1 MIRAHIRLNT
11 PEDTAKFV
19 SELNTDGTS
28 TKYSITNSDGDYKV
42 NARSLLGVVYMM
54 AEFNDRCY
62 FINETDDGAFPSCID
77 KYRVL

>member
-11 PEDTAKFV
+11 PEDAANIV
-19 SELNTDGTS
+19 SELNSDGTS
-28 TKYSITNSDGDYKV
+28 TKYSIANSDGNYKV

-54 AEFNDRCY
+54 SEFNDACY
-62 FINETDDGAFPSCID
+62 FINETDDGAFPSFID